1 MVTVDGHF
9 PEVCPPH
16 SARVFAEIIFGLAV
30 EPVPGA
36 LNVLRGKRLAIVP
49 FDTLPKLECEAGAVL
64 VPRPALGKL
73 GNNRIDATDRL
84 HRVKHDEPIEDGA
97 SSHHGRETDLLQAR
111 QARGVRA
118 DVHAMRSPVL
128 LREGWIS
135 TKTDGDDRS
144 RFCQVVNSIL
154 ELIVGA
160 LHREAVAASHTDRR
174 LRSMWGNLSRRRCGG
189 LGCEPDVDQGCT
201 GPLPDGRCI
210 GAGYAINDVM
220 GSW

>member
-36 LNVLRGKRLAIVP
+36 LNVLRGERLAIVP

-97 SSHHGRETDLLQAR
+97 SSHHGRKTDLLQDR
-111 QARGVRA
+111 QARGVSA
-118 DVHAMRSPVL
+118 DVHAKRSPVL

-144 RFCQVVNSIL
+144 RGDRMAHATDSGADVQTTHPRDPAEVWPKGRGQRDYSCKGAHERSPAHVRRHVVPSIL
-154 ELIVGA
+154 PS
-160 LHREAVAASHTDRR
+160 RE
-174 LRSMWGNLSRRRCGG
+174 
-189 LGCEPDVDQGCT
+189 
-201 GPLPDGRCI
+201 
-210 GAGYAINDVM
+210 
-220 GSW
+220 